1 MMTNGCSKHAK
12 YTLISISST
21 LTLFPPASFSVY
33 RSSYLPPQIRRTI
46 TILCHTVALLGFL
59 LMGHCSSSPLTKFR
73 PIPQN
78 NCPSPLMDWP
88 SPSKRSPQNHRFDPN
103 SFLSSLSFY
112 LRRFMI
118 PIANGHQLNHNR
130 TLLLCWYKNPL
141 RTLPLESIGVLF
153 MLLIPWRRSAWWS
166 RLQGAVITVVSSSFH
181 LRFILLLISY
191 LIYLATSWV
200 LFLKVKVWWIMA
212 LWSRLLGYELVL

>member
-1 MMTNGCSKHAK
+1 MIFPSIQLLSASIFLKFPPTEQPQFFQSKTAM
-12 YTLISISST
+12 ISTCKTILTSDLFYVGISST

-88 SPSKRSPQNHRFDPN
+88 SPSKRSPQNHRFDRN
-103 SFLSSLSFY
+103 SFLSSLSLY

-153 MLLIPWRRSAWWS
+153 MLLIP
-166 RLQGAVITVVSSSFH
+166 
-181 LRFILLLISY
+181 
-191 LIYLATSWV
+191 
-200 LFLKVKVWWIMA
+200 
-212 LWSRLLGYELVL
+212 